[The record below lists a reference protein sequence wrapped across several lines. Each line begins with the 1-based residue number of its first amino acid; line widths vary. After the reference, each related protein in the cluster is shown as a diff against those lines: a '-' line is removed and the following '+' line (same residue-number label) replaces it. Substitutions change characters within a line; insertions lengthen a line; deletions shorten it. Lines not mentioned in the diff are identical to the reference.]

1 MASRRAR
8 NCKQCF
14 QIAISNRGN
23 LTSITSGK
31 PMGQTTKDGVQG
43 SLKVDWVE
51 RDPSPTALRS
61 PLSPWRGIK
70 IKIPALSLG
79 ERGNRKAVGEGS
91 TRGRYIRTF
100 GDMRHPGL

>member
-1 MASRRAR
+1 VASRRAR

-51 RDPSPTALRS
+51 RDPSPTALRF
-61 PLSPWRGIK
+61 PLSPRERAGIL
-70 IKIPALSLG
+70 IFIPLQG
-79 ERGNRKAVGEGS
+79 ERGDRKAVGEGS